1 MTESMVK
8 MKDDKVRQ
16 TADLLPAGFDPHQAM
31 SVLTDY
37 IRNLE
42 EAYEDL
48 KKTYGGE
55 KRQLESEY
63 RALLKLKDDQRQEID
78 RLTSDLLD
86 LTNSFEEQESQLATA
101 NQKLFSYEKQFK
113 KHQRDHSEL
122 MNKLGQKE
130 NDASFY
136 RQELARSV
144 QENEHLN
151 ASLQAANQRLD
162 DSERKLAVE
171 REAALMHEKEGRR
184 LNLILSE
191 SQGKIAL
198 TERKLEESVVKYS
211 NEIKRLMDRS
221 NADAV
226 HEVNLLK
233 KRIISSVAPEMREL
247 LSLMGHKSSLELCHA
262 FKTVFARYLDKLEQV
277 GLDPAAIAA
286 RRPAP
291 KKRIIRE

>member
-1 MTESMVK
+1 MVK
-8 MKDDKVRQ
+8 MKDDNVRQ
-16 TADLLPAGFDPHQAM
+16 TADFLPAGFEPHKAM
-31 SVLTDY
+31 SVLADY

-55 KRQLESEY
+55 RRQLESEY
-63 RALLKLKDDQRQEID
+63 RALLKTKDDQQQEID

-86 LTNSFEEQESQLATA
+86 LTNTFEEQESQLATA

-122 MNKLGQKE
+122 LNKLTQKE

-151 ASLQAANQRLD
+151 SSLKAANQRLE

-171 REAALMHEKEGRR
+171 REAALMLEKEARR
-184 LNLILSE
+184 LNLVLSE
-191 SQGKIAL
+191 SQGKIDL
-198 TERKLEESVVKYS
+198 NERKLEESVLKYS
-211 NEIKRLMDRS
+211 NEIKRLVDRS
-221 NADAV
+221 SAEAT

-247 LSLMGHKSSLELCHA
+247 LSLMGHKNSPELCRA
-262 FKTVFARYLDKLEQV
+262 FKTVFSRYLDKLEQV
-277 GLDPAAIAA
+277 GLDPETIAA

-291 KKRIIRE
+291 KKRVIRE

>member
-1 MTESMVK
+1 
-8 MKDDKVRQ
+8 MKDDNVRQ
-16 TADLLPAGFDPHQAM
+16 TSDFLPAGFDPHKAM
-31 SVLTDY
+31 STLADY

-48 KKTYGGE
+48 KKTYSGE
-55 KRQLESEY
+55 RRHLESEY
-63 RALLKLKDDQRQEID
+63 RALLKNKDDQQQEID

-122 MNKLGQKE
+122 MNKLTQKE
-130 NDASFY
+130 NDANFY

-151 ASLQAANQRLD
+151 SSLKAANQRLE

-171 REAALMHEKEGRR
+171 REAALMLEKEARR
-184 LNLILSE
+184 LNLVLSE

-198 TERKLEESVVKYS
+198 NERKLEESVLKYS
-211 NEIKRLMDRS
+211 NEIRRLIDRS
-221 NADAV
+221 SAEAT

-247 LSLMGHKSSLELCHA
+247 LSLMGHKNSPELCRA
-262 FKTVFARYLDKLEQV
+262 FKATFARYLDKMEQV
-277 GLDPAAIAA
+277 GLDPETIAA

-291 KKRIIRE
+291 QKRVIRE